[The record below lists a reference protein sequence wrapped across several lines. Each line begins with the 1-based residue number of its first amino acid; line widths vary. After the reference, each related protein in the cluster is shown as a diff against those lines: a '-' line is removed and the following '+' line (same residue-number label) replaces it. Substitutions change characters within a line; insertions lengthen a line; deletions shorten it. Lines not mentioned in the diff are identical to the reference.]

1 MKIVVISGS
10 YRKKSQSHKVANWIL
25 ERSTATIPE
34 VEVKPVDIKWLDMAL
49 DPEEFWAGKS
59 EVAKDMKKIYDSFED
74 VDGFVI
80 VTPEW
85 GGGIPPALRQFIL
98 MSGTSFSHKPVLAV
112 GVSATPV
119 GGIRPI
125 EELKHASKNTRFV
138 LIPDPVVIPQV
149 ETVFNKLEVD
159 PSNEHEKYTA
169 DRLDYSL
176 KVLEQYAEALSGV
189 RTSGVIDY
197 KEFPF
202 GM

>member
-10 YRKKSQSHKVANWIL
+10 YRKKSHSHKVANWIL

-59 EVAKDMKKIYDSFED
+59 EAAKDMKKIYDSFED

-176 KVLEQYAEALSGV
+176 KVLEQYVKALSEV
-189 RTSGVIDY
+189 RTSGVINY
-197 KEFPF
+197 REFPF

>member
-10 YRKKSQSHKVANWIL
+10 YRKNSQSHKVANWIL
-25 ERSTATIPE
+25 ERSKTTIAE
-34 VEVKPVDIKWLDMAL
+34 VEVKPVDIKWLDIVL

-59 EVAKDMKKIYDSFED
+59 EAAKDMKKIYDSLED
-74 VDGFVI
+74 VDGFVV

-85 GGGIPPALRQFIL
+85 GGGVPPALRQFIL

-119 GGIRPI
+119 GGIRPVD
-125 EELKHASKNTRFV
+125 ELKHVSKNTRLV
-138 LIPDPVVIPQV
+138 IIPDSVVIPQV

>member
-1 MKIVVISGS
+1 MKIIVISGS
-10 YRKKSQSHKVANWIL
+10 YRKNSQSHKVANWIL
-25 ERSTATIPE
+25 ERSKTTIAE

-59 EVAKDMKKIYDSFED
+59 EAAKDMKKIYDSFED

-176 KVLEQYAEALSGV
+176 KVLEQYVKALSEV
-189 RTSGVIDY
+189 RTSGVINY

>member
-10 YRKKSQSHKVANWIL
+10 YRKHSQSHKVANWIL
-25 ERSTATIPE
+25 ERSAATIPE
-34 VEVKPVDIKWLDMAL
+34 VEVKPVDIKWLDMVL

-59 EVAKDMKKIYDSFED
+59 DAAKDMKKIYDSFENA
-74 VDGFVI
+74 DGFII

-125 EELKHASKNTRFV
+125 EELKHASKNTRLV
-138 LIPDPVVIPQV
+138 LTPDPVVVPQV
-149 ETVFNKLEVD
+149 ETVFNNPEVD

-169 DRLDYSL
+169 ERLDYSL
-176 KVLEQYAEALSGV
+176 KVLEQYAKALSSV
-189 RTSGVIDY
+189 RNSGVIDY